1 MVIKRLQLHNFGVYA
16 GDNEFVFK
24 GDKPIVLIGGM
35 NGRGKTTFLEA
46 VLLALYGQSSFA
58 YSESAYKTYSSYLRS
73 FVNRGADDNTC
84 SVTLE
89 FENNSG
95 IVEDYKICRLWKAEG
110 KRTKEQITV
119 HKDGEYNEF
128 LTNNWTLF
136 VENILPSA
144 LSSFFFFDG
153 EKIAELAVDHTND
166 QLKASIRSMLG
177 ISVLDV
183 LSNDI
188 TRNLKKMNKAG
199 KQSASADEIEKLREE
214 KDSALEEL
222 AAFDAELEKIKNKL
236 DKDNASLDSLHQL
249 YTATGGDAVNK
260 REKMLKNR
268 GSLAAEFSQEEDV
281 LSGLASEE
289 LPLLLVGDLL
299 AEIKLQATD
308 EHTSSVMLESV
319 NQLDSFFEDFISG
332 YSGDKGAGKDFLDY
346 VKKQTKGNQVET
358 IYGLSVQALYQ
369 VNGLVEGFLEDT
381 LRTAK
386 ETLKK
391 KAKLEKKIS
400 ELDSYLSLDINDKE
414 LQEIYTKIKKAE
426 QRVIDDQ
433 VKLAE
438 IEQKRS
444 AVNTRVI
451 LATSEF
457 NKSVEVYLATAEG
470 RDSSDRMIKYSN
482 MALNIIKEYRVALQK
497 KKTDLLAATI
507 TDCYLK
513 LANKKKLIRK
523 IEMDPETLDW
533 RCLSNDDSEIPRDSL
548 SAGEQQ
554 LMVISIL
561 WALALCSKKKLPVI
575 IDTPLS
581 RLDSIHRTALITIY
595 FPNAGEQTIILSTDS
610 EIDEGYYKLMKKNIG
625 DEFTLDYDEAS
636 KSTSIH
642 EGYLIGAKQ

>member
-1 MVIKRLQLHNFGVYA
+1 MVIKKLILHNFGVYA
-16 GDNEFVFK
+16 GENEFVFE

-58 YSESAYKTYSSYLRS
+58 YSESAYKSYSGYLRS
-73 FVNRGADDNTC
+73 FVNRGAKDNTC

-95 IVEDYKICRLWKAEG
+95 IVENYVICRSWDAES
-110 KRTKEQITV
+110 KRPKEQVIV

-128 LTNNWTLF
+128 LANNWSLF

-166 QLKASIRSMLG
+166 QLKDSIRSMLG
-177 ISVLDV
+177 ISVLDI
-183 LSNDI
+183 LGNDI
-188 TRNLKKMNKAG
+188 TRNLKRMNKAG
-199 KQSASADEIEKLREE
+199 KQSTSAEEVERLREE
-214 KDSALEEL
+214 KESVIEEL
-222 AAFDAELEKIKNKL
+222 TAVDTELEKIKNKIN
-236 DKDNASLDSLHQL
+236 KDNDALEALHQL
-249 YTATGGDAVNK
+249 YTAKGGDAVNK
-260 REKMLKNR
+260 REEMLKNR
-268 GSLAAEFSQEEDV
+268 GSLEAGLSKEKGILFELAA
-281 LSGLASEE
+281 EE

-299 AEIKLQATD
+299 AEVKLQATD
-308 EHTSSVMLESV
+308 EHISSVMIESV
-319 NQLDSFFEDFISG
+319 NQLDSFYKDFISG
-332 YSGDKGAGKDFLDY
+332 YSGDKRAGKDFLDF
-346 VKKQTKGNQVET
+346 VKKQTEGNQVET
-358 IYGLSVQALYQ
+358 LYGLSEQALFQ
-369 VNGLVEGFLEDT
+369 VNDLLEGSLATT
-381 LRTAK
+381 LCTAR
-386 ETLKK
+386 ETIKK

-414 LQEIYTKIKKAE
+414 LQAIYKNIKKAE

-438 IEQKRS
+438 IEQQRS
-444 AVNTRVI
+444 TVNARVI
-451 LATSEF
+451 AVTSEF
-457 NKSVEVYLATAEG
+457 NKNVEIYLAAAEG
-470 RDSSDRMIKYSN
+470 RDSSDRITKYSN
-482 MALNIIKEYRVALQK
+482 MALNIIREYRIVLQK
-497 KKTDLLAATI
+497 KKTYLLAETI

-513 LANKKKLIRK
+513 LANKKNLVRK
-523 IEMDPETLDW
+523 IEMNPETLDW
-533 RCLSNDDSEIPRDSL
+533 RCLSDDGSEIPRDSL

-581 RLDSIHRTALITIY
+581 RLDSMHRTSLITTY

-625 DEFTLDYDEAS
+625 DEFTLEYDEAS
-636 KSTSIH
+636 KSTSIQK
-642 EGYLIGAKQ
+642 GYLIGAKQ

>member
-16 GDNEFVFK
+16 GDNEFVFE

-58 YSESAYKTYSSYLRS
+58 YSESAYKSYSRYLRS
-73 FVNRGADDNTC
+73 FVNRDADDNTC

-95 IVEDYKICRLWKAEG
+95 IVENYIICRSWDTKG

-119 HKDGEYNEF
+119 YKDREYNEF
-128 LTNNWTLF
+128 LTNNWLLF

-153 EKIAELAVDHTND
+153 EKIADLAVDHTND
-166 QLKASIRSMLG
+166 QLKNSIRSMLG
-177 ISVLDV
+177 ISVLDI

-199 KQSASADEIEKLREE
+199 KQSTSAEEIERLREE
-214 KDSALEEL
+214 KEKVLDEL
-222 AAFDAELEKIKNKL
+222 AVIDAEMERIKNKIN
-236 DKDNASLDSLHQL
+236 KDNDALEALHQL
-249 YTATGGDAVNK
+249 YMAKGGDVINK
-260 REKMLKNR
+260 REEMLKNR
-268 GSLAAEFSQEEDV
+268 GFLAAELSKEEDV
-281 LSGLASEE
+281 LSGLAAEE

-299 AEIKLQATD
+299 TGIKLRATD
-308 EHTSSVMLESV
+308 EHTSLVMLESV
-319 NQLDSFFEDFISG
+319 NQLDSFYKDFISG

-346 VKKQTKGNQVET
+346 VKRQTEGDQVEK
-358 IYGLSVQALYQ
+358 IYGLSEQALFQ
-369 VNGLVEGFLEDT
+369 VNGLVERKLKIT
-381 LRTAK
+381 LR
-386 ETLKK
+386 ETRETIKK
-391 KAKLEKKIS
+391 KAKLKKKIS

-414 LQEIYTKIKKAE
+414 LQEIYKKIEKAE

-438 IEQKRS
+438 IEQQRS
-444 AVNTRVI
+444 IVNARVI
-451 LATSEF
+451 AATSEF
-457 NKSVEVYLATAEG
+457 SKSVEIYLATAEG
-470 RDSSDRMIKYSN
+470 RDSSDRITKYSN
-482 MALNIIKEYRVALQK
+482 MALNIIREYRIVLQK

-513 LANKKKLIRK
+513 LANKKNLIQR
-523 IEMDPETLDW
+523 IEMDSETLDW

-581 RLDSIHRTALITIY
+581 RLDSMHRTALIKTY
-595 FPNAGEQTIILSTDS
+595 FPNASEQTIILSTDA
-610 EIDEGYYKLMKKNIG
+610 EIDERYYKLMKKNIG
-625 DEFTLDYDEAS
+625 DEFTLNYDEAS
-636 KSTSIH
+636 KSTSIQK
-642 EGYLIGAKQ
+642 GYLIGVKQ